1 MICQQRLLN
10 SPTFNH
16 LSKIVAIL
24 PELLAVCLPLV
35 LSPLPLAARPI
46 PSRLNARTLST
57 TNSSAS
63 SVAGSLDETC
73 HPGSASIQLNCFVND
88 WMQAANWL
96 TKPEMGLGLVVQ
108 RFGPQLMA
116 YLNPSPWP
124 EISQHARLARVPVI
138 MYHDILPKKEVF
150 FDVTPAE
157 LDQHLRLLQEN
168 GITPI
173 SLDQLVAHLR
183 TGLPLPEKPILLT
196 FDDGYGGHYKYVYPL
211 LKKYNYPAVF
221 AIYTAKVGVNTGRTH
236 VTWEQL
242 RQMAVD
248 PLVTISSHSVTHP
261 LDLRPL
267 SENQLQIEI
276 MLSKR
281 ILESQ
286 LGIPIRYF
294 TYPSG
299 KFDARVTNLVSEAGY
314 EAALTMN
321 DLDDRFAGQ
330 SKSLLTI
337 ERIGQS
343 KLNYAIAKAWGG
355 PKLNT
360 AH

>member
-1 MICQQRLLN
+1 MVRQQRLLN
-10 SPTFNH
+10 SLIRHAKT
-16 LSKIVAIL
+16 IAVVA
-24 PELLAVCLPLV
+24 ELAVCLPLS
-35 LSPLPLAARPI
+35 LPLPLAARPI
-46 PSRLNARTLST
+46 HSHLNAQTFST
-57 TNSSAS
+57 TNFNASRSAAS
-63 SVAGSLDETC
+63 FASLDDCRRDST
-73 HPGSASIQLNCFVND
+73 SMQLNCFVNG

-96 TKPEMGLGLVVQ
+96 MKPEMGLGLVVE
-108 RFGPQLMA
+108 RFGPQLIA
-116 YLNPSPWP
+116 SLNPSPWP
-124 EISQHARLARVPVI
+124 GINQQARLARVPVI

-150 FDVTPAE
+150 FDVTPQE

-168 GITPI
+168 GVTPI
-173 SLDQLVAHLR
+173 SLDQLVSHLR

-211 LKKYNYPAVF
+211 LKKYRYPAVF

-267 SENQLQIEI
+267 SDNQLQIEI

-299 KFDARVTNLVSEAGY
+299 KFDARVTNLVGEAGY

-321 DLDDRFAGQ
+321 DHDDRFAGQ
-330 SKSLLTI
+330 SKSLLAI

-343 KLNYAIAKAWGG
+343 RLNYAIARSWGG
-355 PKLNT
+355 SMKGT